1 MHPGRKLNVV
11 IGPNGTGKSTVVCAI
26 VLGLAGNPKLVGR
39 ETNVGAYVKE
49 GRDKARIE
57 IVLKDVGSK
66 TISIVRQF
74 DRLNKSIWT
83 LNGKHANQAEVLRLT
98 KSLNIQVHDF
108 LYYIYKAITEIIF
121 FNNCKIDSPN
131 LEQRYLSEQRN

>member
-1 MHPGRKLNVV
+1 MNVV

-57 IVLKDVGSK
+57 IVLKDVGTK